1 MRFLKELR
9 ADSREQNDAEY
20 TLVLGL
26 VAVAAIVGVALL
38 GTSLQASWTALGG
51 YLGSLAP

>member
-38 GTSLQASWTALGG
+38 GTSLQA
-51 YLGSLAP
+51 